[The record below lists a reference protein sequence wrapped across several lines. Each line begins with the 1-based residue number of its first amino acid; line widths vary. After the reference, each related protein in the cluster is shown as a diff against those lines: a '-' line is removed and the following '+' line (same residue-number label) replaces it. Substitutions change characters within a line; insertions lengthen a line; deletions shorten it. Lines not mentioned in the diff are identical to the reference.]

1 VCCVCVMCVCCVC
14 CVCVVLRRVKTTQIE
29 SIWGLSGPVG
39 EERRVV
45 VLMETVSV
53 LQDKKSYVIGGDDG
67 RMQGECI

>member
-1 VCCVCVMCVCCVC
+1 
-14 CVCVVLRRVKTTQIE
+14 
-29 SIWGLSGPVG
+29 VG